1 MEEERLL
8 NLAEEVEP
16 QKIVHSKRAPAKK
29 KGGGQKKGGGKKA
42 VKPIVAKRPATS
54 LGGGGGSGG
63 GDAGGGGDRR
73 STPHFKTLVK
83 RAYSKAY
90 HQTRAEE
97 LAKGMT
103 EESAKKAAQN
113 AGKAARDVLLAV
125 ASTE

>member
-29 KGGGQKKGGGKKA
+29 KPIVGKKA

-97 LAKGMT
+97 LGKGIA

-113 AGKAARDVLLAV
+113 AGKAARDALLA
-125 ASTE
+125 SIE